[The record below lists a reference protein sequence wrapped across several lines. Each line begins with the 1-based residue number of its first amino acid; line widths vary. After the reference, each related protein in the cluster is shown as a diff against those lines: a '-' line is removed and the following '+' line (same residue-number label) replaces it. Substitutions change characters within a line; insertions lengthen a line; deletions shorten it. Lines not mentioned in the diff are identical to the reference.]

1 MWCWHRIRESET
13 GLCPA
18 CRTPYG
24 DDPHEFSA
32 VDMEEVVKANKE
44 KAAAGKRGKERLRQ
58 QQAASAVSGGSLSM
72 SYGGAGGSSGVGG
85 MHIGGGS
92 DGDLALAMAG
102 GSRVHLDPP
111 KDRNQLANMRVIR
124 RNLVYGVGLPPS
136 VATEDTLRK
145 SEYFGQY
152 GKVSKIVLNRNHN
165 GNGDPRRASASA
177 YVTFAHKDDTLACI
191 LALDGFYLDGRNIRA
206 SYGTSKYCSAF
217 IKNVRCN
224 NPDCTYLH
232 TMGDSEDTFTK
243 QEIQAGYVTSGR
255 DVLARQQ
262 QLAAAASS
270 SNSRRRVGSG
280 GPSGSGKVTSNPVFP
295 PPTYDEP
302 NKPSQANLVPA
313 PPSTS
318 STTQFPPVGS
328 VSVAR
333 NSSAGFSSIA
343 SGNSTGGKIIRSS
356 SLPPSSGLGANT
368 IASVLSTSSHKA
380 EAVLTPA
387 ELLSRQQEQLR
398 KMHPQNNS
406 AVKNGHMASAAS
418 VVGGGQKKQGS
429 IPDSLPVSNGVERS
443 SSLSNKRPQSNN
455 LAPAT
460 AASVVAGVHSTT
472 RVGQIQTS
480 SHSTLTALTPLK
492 RANSMNEKKE
502 SISSIGNTKSV
513 SHVESVQLPP
523 NMPVPKG
530 LTEAEQNAFLMQ
542 RKVALLAMRQQQLSA
557 IQNVGNGGNIPSV
570 QPMASG
576 TATSS
581 PTSSISSAS
590 GRATNIR
597 SPSSENGIVGA
608 GAIGGTV
615 IGGNLANAG
624 PGPIGIRASIG
635 MGSMGSMENTA
646 DAKNNLFLTR
656 NSTAISGSSLSVGG
670 AGLGCCTIS
679 GFGSSNSEIRGG
691 NMDRNCLHEW
701 PVGQGLNSG
710 ENGSLFGSN
719 PGSRIGGAGL
729 WGNEN
734 VERRSDSSSGYSHGE
749 SKGNSGV
756 IGGSRLSDKSGLGQP
771 GTQGGDFL
779 SGDPFKGGKESG
791 SSTLAS
797 MLGIELPTGVGSLR
811 DSLWASSTPVRAP
824 PGEMSHNIPTPTP
837 IGAGIKA
844 NNSVIIG
851 GGANLN
857 GTGGLPIGGYG
868 SPVGNVKGNT
878 SDIALLQS
886 LLPGV
891 HITSGNAYQP
901 AAPNTGRNTS
911 HRGGGWG
918 SMSSMPPSSL
928 SHQQQHNNVQPV
940 GMGGL
945 MHQNIHP
952 QQQQLQQRPNETWG
966 SGALYPGAPNTQH
979 VNESRNPNHSAQ
991 SNIW

>member
-1 MWCWHRIRESET
+1 
-13 GLCPA
+13 
-18 CRTPYG
+18 
-24 DDPHEFSA
+24 
-32 VDMEEVVKANKE
+32 
-44 KAAAGKRGKERLRQ
+44 
-58 QQAASAVSGGSLSM
+58 
-72 SYGGAGGSSGVGG
+72 
-85 MHIGGGS
+85 
-92 DGDLALAMAG
+92 
-102 GSRVHLDPP
+102 
-111 KDRNQLANMRVIR
+111 
-124 RNLVYGVGLPPS
+124 
-136 VATEDTLRK
+136 
-145 SEYFGQY
+145 
-152 GKVSKIVLNRNHN
+152 
-165 GNGDPRRASASA
+165 
-177 YVTFAHKDDTLACI
+177 
-191 LALDGFYLDGRNIRA
+191 
-206 SYGTSKYCSAF
+206 
-217 IKNVRCN
+217 
-224 NPDCTYLH
+224 
-232 TMGDSEDTFTK
+232 MGDSEDTFTK

-302 NKPSQANLVPA
+302 HKPSQANLVPP

-328 VSVAR
+328 VSVSR
-333 NSSAGFSSIA
+333 TSSSGFSSVA
-343 SGNSTGGKIIRSS
+343 AGNGPTGKVIRSS
-356 SLPPSSGLGANT
+356 SLPPSSGHGANT
-368 IASVLSTSSHKA
+368 IASVLSTATSQKA
-380 EAVLTPA
+380 EVALTPA

-406 AVKNGHMASAAS
+406 GGKNGPVASAAS
-418 VVGGGQKKQGS
+418 VVGGQKKQGS

-455 LAPAT
+455 MVPAT

-472 RVGQIQTS
+472 RIGHIQTS

-502 SISSIGNTKSV
+502 SVSSNSNTKSA
-513 SHVESVQLPP
+513 SNVESIQLPS
-523 NMPVPKG
+523 NMPVPKC
-530 LTEAEQNAFLMQ
+530 LTEAEQNTFLMQ
-542 RKVALLAMRQQQLSA
+542 RKEALLPMRQQQLSA
-557 IQNVGNGGNIPSV
+557 IQNDGNSRNISSG
-570 QPMASG
+570 QAMASG
-576 TATSS
+576 TAASS

-590 GRATNIR
+590 GPVTNVR

-615 IGGNLANAG
+615 IRGNLTNAG
-624 PGPIGIRASIG
+624 PGPIGSRQSIG
-635 MGSMGSMENTA
+635 IGNMGSVENTI

-656 NSTAISGSSLSVGG
+656 NSTAIGGPSLSVGG
-670 AGLGCCTIS
+670 CHTIS
-679 GFGSSNSEIRGG
+679 GFGGSNSEVRGN
-691 NMDRNCLHEW
+691 NMNRNGLHEW

-710 ENGSLFGSN
+710 ENGSLFGGN
-719 PGSRIGGAGL
+719 PGGRIGGAGL
-729 WGNEN
+729 WGNEPID
-734 VERRSDSSSGYSHGE
+734 RRSDSSSGYCGE

-756 IGGSRLSDKSGLGQP
+756 IGGSRLSDNSSRGQP
-771 GTQGGDFL
+771 VAQGNEFL
-779 SGDPFKGGKESG
+779 SCDPCNGGKESG

-824 PGEMSHNIPTPTP
+824 PGEMPHNHPTPTP
-837 IGAGIKA
+837 IGAGIKS

-857 GTGGLPIGGYG
+857 GTGGFAIGGYG
-868 SPVGNVKGNT
+868 SSVTNGKGNT
-878 SDIALLQS
+878 NDIALLQS

-901 AAPNTGRNTS
+901 AAPNTGRNTP
-911 HRGGGWG
+911 HRGGDWG
-918 SMSSMPPSSL
+918 AMPGMPPSSL
-928 SHQQQHNNVQPV
+928 NHQQQNNNVQPG

-945 MHQNIHP
+945 MQQNIHA
-952 QQQQLQQRPNETWG
+952 QQQLQQRPNETWG

-979 VNESRNPNHSAQ
+979 VNDTRNHNHPAP

>member
-1 MWCWHRIRESET
+1 
-13 GLCPA
+13 
-18 CRTPYG
+18 
-24 DDPHEFSA
+24 
-32 VDMEEVVKANKE
+32 MEEVVKANKE
-44 KAAAGKRGKERLRQ
+44 KAVVEKREKERLRQ
-58 QQAASAVSGGSLSM
+58 QQAASTVSGGNLSLS
-72 SYGGAGGSSGVGG
+72 YGSGGGSSGVGG

-102 GSRVHLDPP
+102 GSRAHLDPP

-136 VATEDTLRK
+136 IATEEMLRR

-191 LALDGFYLDGRNIRA
+191 LALDGYYLDGRNIRA

-262 QLAAAASS
+262 QMAAAGNS

-302 NKPSQANLVPA
+302 NKPSQANLVPP

-328 VSVAR
+328 VSVSR
-333 NSSAGFSSIA
+333 SNSGNFSSAA
-343 SGNSTGGKIIRSS
+343 SGNGTAGRNPRSS
-356 SLPPSSGLGANT
+356 SLPPSSGLGSNT
-368 IASVLSTSSHKA
+368 IASVLSTGSNQKV
-380 EAVLTPA
+380 EAALTPA

-398 KMHPQNNS
+398 KMHPQNNLGG
-406 AVKNGHMASAAS
+406 KNGQVGSSAS
-418 VVGGGQKKQGS
+418 VASGQKKQGS
-429 IPDSLPVSNGVERS
+429 IPDNLPVSNGIERQL
-443 SSLSNKRPQSNN
+443 SLPIVRPQSNN

-472 RVGQIQTS
+472 RVGHIQPS
-480 SHSTLTALTPLK
+480 SHSTLSALTPLK
-492 RANSMNEKKE
+492 RANSMTERKE
-502 SISSIGNTKSV
+502 STTSIGNIKSA
-513 SHVESVQLPP
+513 SNIESGQLPP

-530 LTEAEQNAFLMQ
+530 LPEAEQNAFMQ
-542 RKVALLAMRQQQLSA
+542 RKVALSAMRQQQLSA
-557 IQNVGNGGNIPSV
+557 IKNAGNAGNIPSN
-570 QPMASG
+570 QPMVS
-576 TATSS
+576 TNSS
-581 PTSSISSAS
+581 PTSSISSHS
-590 GRATNIR
+590 GAPVANIR
-597 SPSSENGIVGA
+597 SPASESGIIGA

-615 IGGNLANAG
+615 IGGNLTNTG
-624 PGPIGIRASIG
+624 SGPIGSRSSTG
-635 MGSMGSMENTA
+635 LSSMGSMGSMGNNVDT
-646 DAKNNLFLTR
+646 KNNLFLAR
-656 NSTAISGSSLSVGG
+656 NSTAIGGPALSIGG
-670 AGLGCCTIS
+670 AGLGCRTIS
-679 GFGSSNSEIRGG
+679 GFGVSNNELHGG
-691 NMDRNCLHEW
+691 SIDRNSLHEW
-701 PVGQGLNSG
+701 PMGQGLNSG
-710 ENGSLFGSN
+710 ENGSLFGGN

-729 WGNEN
+729 WGNESAG
-734 VERRSDSSSGYSHGE
+734 RHPHPSSGYSHGE
-749 SKGNSGV
+749 SKANSGV
-756 IGGSRLSDKSGLGQP
+756 IGGSRFSENPSLDQP
-771 GTQGGDFL
+771 GALGSGFL
-779 SGDPFKGGKESG
+779 TSDPFKGGKESG

-824 PGEMSHNIPTPTP
+824 PGEMSHNVPTPTP
-837 IGAGIKA
+837 IGAGIKT

-851 GGANLN
+851 GGTHLN
-857 GTGGLPIGGYG
+857 TGGLPIGGYG
-868 SPVGNVKGNT
+868 ASVGSPKGNT

-901 AAPNTGRNTS
+901 AAPNTGRNAP

-918 SMSSMPPSSL
+918 SMPGMQPSSL
-928 SHQQQHNNVQPV
+928 GQQLQHNNVQPV

-945 MHQNIHP
+945 MQQNIHP
-952 QQQQLQQRPNETWG
+952 QQQQQQQQRPNETWG
-966 SGALYPGAPNTQH
+966 SGALYPGAPNSQH
-979 VNESRNPNHSAQ
+979 VNDSRNQNHSTP